1 MEFRPLRAFVEVVR
15 QGGFSQSA
23 PVFLLTTDTRAT
35 RRGVLRIGLPPLVD
49 GDAFA
54 TAVAEYRLRHPSID
68 IRLFKAPRQQLE
80 QKLNTSEADLAVMTL
95 PIATSSTGNRFA
107 SNRWT
112 SFGNIA
118 P

>member
-35 RRGVLRIGLPPLVD
+35 RRGVLRIDLPPLVD

-68 IRLFKAPRQQLE
+68 IRLFEAPRQQLE
-80 QKLNTSEADLAVMTL
+80 QKLNTGEADLAVMTL
-95 PIATSSTGNRFA
+95 RSRLVVHHSDFESLAVAG
-107 SNRWT
+107 
-112 SFGNIA
+112 
-118 P
+118 